1 MRGIPGALAL
11 AGLLWSAAS
20 LAAQE
25 VVSARLTAEV
35 VEGSAAV
42 DVRIAYELDGAPDG
56 PVRLEALGFGAAT
69 AESVEVEGVAGPIT
83 LAGESGSMRA
93 ATVDVRA
100 DGRLLLRYRV
110 PAAVEIDGP
119 LVRVRLP
126 VVVLDL
132 PPATAGASVFEAS
145 LEIPPEWSVSGSFPT
160 GLRLVDEALTGEL
173 AVVPSVVSVRGR
185 TDGAWRPGLATT
197 FDALA
202 LLVLVGFGVVGWRHL
217 RGVVAEAG
225 P

>member
-1 MRGIPGALAL
+1 MPGAVAL
-11 AGLLWSAAS
+11 AGFAWSAVS
-20 LAAQE
+20 LGAQE

-42 DVRIAYELDGAPDG
+42 EVRIAYELDGAPDG

-69 AESVEVEGVAGPIT
+69 AESVEVEGVAAPIT
-83 LAGESGSMRA
+83 LAAESGSMRA
-93 ATVDVRA
+93 ATVDAPA

-119 LVRVRLP
+119 VVRVRLP
-126 VVVLDL
+126 VVVVDL
-132 PPATAGASVFEAS
+132 PPATAGGPVFESS
-145 LEIPPEWSVSGSFPT
+145 LEIPREWSVSESFPT
-160 GLRLVDEALTGEL
+160 GLRLVDGALTGEL

-197 FDALA
+197 FDGLA
-202 LLVLVGFGVVGWRHL
+202 LLILVGFGVVGWRHL
-217 RGVVAEAG
+217 RGVVREARG
-225 P
+225 